1 MRLLALSECPHE
13 HWQQPTVIISWW
25 STGSGYCGRPRRRR
39 AAWARTPSAMTRRAM
54 AGGSRRAAAG
64 GPRAPQSAAWPL
76 SARASGHRKPTASAA
91 PQRKATWPRRSHATA
106 AWPSLAAATRPSA
119 EGRAASM
126 RLGTA
131 QHEAS
136 VVGRAQHEEAKV
148 LRDSSSHE
156 IGHRKS
162 YGYWHVA
169 SGAIP
174 GRGL

>member
-1 MRLLALSECPHE
+1 VAAAHCNNIMVEYRLGLL
-13 HWQQPTVIISWW
+13 
-25 STGSGYCGRPRRRR
+25 R
-39 AAWARTPSAMTRRAM
+39 AAPAAPGRLGPHSQRDDAPCNGRGLKTGRR
-54 AGGSRRAAAG
+54 